1 VTPEW
6 TGVRAAAVGAL
17 LLATVSGAPAAAQ
30 GLQPGRIAIE
40 AVAAVS
46 NSSAA
51 ADDPFVFLDLTTTT
65 RVNDSLDIIVRP
77 YARRLP
83 GGDWDALL
91 YQAEIRYQPVS
102 GLRLEAGILSSPL
115 GLGTLELRQDLNPG
129 VASVFYYFSPLP
141 LFDPQADRVQVLS
154 GGYPLGAILSSSGS
168 WWDLRAGVTDGT
180 PARYRK
186 IFASNNPSAA
196 PQLIAGGGITPRAGL
211 RFGIG
216 LSHGAYRDAED
227 TDYYNRPYPLPAAD
241 ATVFNFEGEY
251 AFAYTRLSGE
261 WVMDRFESTTT
272 PAVARSFYVQGV
284 QTLTPRIFATGRI
297 TRVSA
302 PVSVTNHDIRSS
314 RQSIELSGGFRLTPQ
329 WTLKGGYE
337 AARRFNTNDWTHA
350 ATASVVWARRWF

>member
-1 VTPEW
+1 MA
-6 TGVRAAAVGAL
+6 VRAAALAAL
-17 LLATVSGAPAAAQ
+17 LLAAGATAPAAAQ

-65 RVNDSLDIIVRP
+65 RVNESLDVIVRP

-102 GLRLEAGILSSPL
+102 GLRIEAGIMSSPL

-154 GGYPLGAILSSSGS
+154 GGYPLGAMVSSSGS
-168 WWDLRAGVTDGT
+168 WWDVRGGITDGT

-186 IFASNNPSAA
+186 IFADNNPSAA
-196 PQLIAGGGITPRAGL
+196 PQLILGGGITPRVGL
-211 RFGIG
+211 RFGVG
-216 LSHGAYRDAED
+216 LSHGAYRNGGD
-227 TDYYNRPYPLPAAD
+227 TDYYSRPNPLPDAN
-241 ATVFNFEGEY
+241 ATVFNVEGEY
-251 AFAYTRLSGE
+251 AFGYTRLSGE

-284 QTLTPRIFATGRI
+284 QTLTPRIFATGRV
-297 TRVSA
+297 TRVSS
-302 PVSVTNHDIRSS
+302 PVSVVDHDIRSS

-350 ATASVVWARRWF
+350 ATASIVWARRWF